1 MSGFKPYPAYKDSG
15 VEWLGEVPEDWCHIP
30 IKYMALERSS
40 LFLDGDWIESKDISS
55 DGIRYITTGNV
66 GEGVYKEQGAGF
78 ISEETFYS
86 LGCTEVCEGDVLISR
101 LNNPIG
107 RACVVPNLG
116 DRVVTSVDNVIFR
129 PDSKFYKKFIVY
141 LFSSDEY
148 FKHTGNLA
156 RGATMQRI
164 SRGLL
169 GNIRVITPSLEEQ
182 TQIARFLDH
191 ETARIDALIEEQ
203 QRLIELLK
211 EKRQAVISHA
221 VTKGL
226 DPTVPM
232 KDSGVEWLGEVP
244 EHWVVCSARRVIR
257 AIEQGWSPECEA
269 SPADEDAW
277 GILKAGCVNRGVFN
291 PSENKTLPA
300 GLEPISAYEVHA
312 GDILMSRA
320 SGSPELVGSTALL
333 GAVRERLMLSDK
345 IFRIHV
351 EGKISGSFFVW
362 VMNSQ
367 FMRAQIEQALS
378 GGNGLANNLPQA
390 SLLAFWL
397 AVPPSHEQDVIVDY
411 IAELSGRIDAL
422 ISEGDFA
429 VEILQERRAALIS
442 AAVTGK
448 IDVRGW
454 QPPASAKAPTL
465 AAAEAH

>member
-1 MSGFKPYPAYKDSG
+1 MPDHWSS
-15 VEWLGEVPEDWCHIP
+15 VP
-30 IKYMALERSS
+30 IKYMALERNS

-66 GEGVYKEQGAGF
+66 GEGAYKEQGAGF
-78 ISEETFYS
+78 ISEETFHA
-86 LGCTEVCEGDVLISR
+86 LRCTEVYEGDVLVSR

-116 DRVVTSVDNVIFR
+116 GRVVTSVDNVIFR
-129 PDSKFYKKFIVY
+129 PDLKFYKKFIVY
-141 LFSSDEY
+141 LFSSEEY
-148 FKHTGNLA
+148 FKHTSNLA

-169 GNIRVITPSLEEQ
+169 GNIRVVTPSLEEQ

-244 EHWVVCSARRVIR
+244 AHWEVRSISSISKKITNGYVGPTRDILVDEPGVRYLQSLHIKSNKIKFEVPYFVSEQWSAEHAKSILASGDVLIVQTGDIGQVAVVT
-257 AIEQGWSPECEA
+257 EEH
-269 SPADEDAW
+269 
-277 GILKAGCVNRGVFN
+277 AGCNCHALIIVSPVREVVLGEWVSWVLNSTYGYHSLLSIQTGAMHPHLNCGNVKFLN
-291 PSENKTLPA
+291 LPIPP
-300 GLEPISAYEVHA
+300 LEEQARIVSFIES
-312 GDILMSRA
+312 GELEMDSLMSETKR
-320 SGSPELVGSTALL
+320 
-333 GAVRERLMLSDK
+333 
-345 IFRIHV
+345 
-351 EGKISGSFFVW
+351 
-362 VMNSQ
+362 
-367 FMRAQIEQALS
+367 
-378 GGNGLANNLPQA
+378 
-390 SLLAFWL
+390 SLLL
-397 AVPPSHEQDVIVDY
+397 
-411 IAELSGRIDAL
+411 
-422 ISEGDFA
+422 
-429 VEILQERRAALIS
+429 LQERRTALIS

-454 QPPASAKAPTL
+454 QPPASTQAPEP
-465 AAAEAH
+465 AVAEAD

>member
-1 MSGFKPYPAYKDSG
+1 MTFPCYPKYRTSGL
-15 VEWLGEVPEDWCHIP
+15 EWLDQVPDHWSSVP
-30 IKYMALERSS
+30 IKYMALERNS

-66 GEGVYKEQGAGF
+66 GEGAYKEQGAGF
-78 ISEETFYS
+78 ISEETFHA
-86 LGCTEVCEGDVLISR
+86 LGCTEVYEGDVLVSR

-107 RACVVPNLG
+107 RACVVPDLG
-116 DRVVTSVDNVIFR
+116 GRVVTSVDNVIFR

-141 LFSSDEY
+141 LFSSEEY
-148 FKHTGNLA
+148 FKHTSNLA

-169 GNIRVITPSLEEQ
+169 GNIRVVTPSLEEQ

-244 EHWVVCSARRVIR
+244 VHWERKRLKNISPFITVGIVVNPSDYVAEEGLPFIYGGEVKEGLIEVDKARKISLKDSLRNRKTMLEAGDIVTMRVGYPGLT
-257 AIEQGWSPECEA
+257 AVVPPECEGGNCA
-269 SPADEDAW
+269 SVM
-277 GILKAGCVNRGVFN
+277 LVKRGGF
-291 PSENKTLPA
+291 
-300 GLEPISAYEVHA
+300 
-312 GDILMSRA
+312 DSRWLCA
-320 SGSPELVGSTALL
+320 
-333 GAVRERLMLSDK
+333 
-345 IFRIHV
+345 
-351 EGKISGSFFVW
+351 
-362 VMNSQ
+362 VMNSRLVRQQVEVVQYGAAQKQ
-367 FMRAQIEQALS
+367 FNIADAIEFWMFKPPLNEQAT
-378 GGNGLANNLPQA
+378 
-390 SLLAFWL
+390 
-397 AVPPSHEQDVIVDY
+397 
-411 IAELSGRIDAL
+411 IAEFVEEQSSIFDAL
-422 ISEGDFA
+422 TAESENSM
-429 VEILQERRAALIS
+429 VLLQERRSALIS

-454 QPPASAKAPTL
+454 QPPASAPTPEL
-465 AAAEAH
+465 VEEAV